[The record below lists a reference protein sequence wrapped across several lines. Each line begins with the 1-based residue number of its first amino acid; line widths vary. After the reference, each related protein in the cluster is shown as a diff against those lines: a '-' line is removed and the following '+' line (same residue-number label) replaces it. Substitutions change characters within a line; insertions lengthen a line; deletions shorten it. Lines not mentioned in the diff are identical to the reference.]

1 MHISLKHV
9 LNQKKG
15 GGEFHYKNF
24 NYIIKI
30 KIKIKNEDSWFQLYL
45 KLILGGLVYLN
56 SCFRRSHF
64 FLLLGSFL
72 DWHGN

>member
-9 LNQKKG
+9 LNQKKGG

-30 KIKIKNEDSWFQLYL
+30 KIK
-45 KLILGGLVYLN
+45 
-56 SCFRRSHF
+56 
-64 FLLLGSFL
+64 
-72 DWHGN
+72 